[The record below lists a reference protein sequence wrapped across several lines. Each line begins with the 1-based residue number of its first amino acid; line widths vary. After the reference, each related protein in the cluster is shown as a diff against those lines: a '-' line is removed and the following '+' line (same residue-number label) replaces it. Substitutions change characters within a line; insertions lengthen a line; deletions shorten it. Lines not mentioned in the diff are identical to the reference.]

1 MERTITDEFGSENVT
16 VTNTFTA
23 GTLTISKTVSGN
35 MGNKAQAFRFTLRL
49 TDYELGELPE
59 GWTYENGEY
68 SFTLTHG
75 DSVTIVLPVGTAFEI
90 EEEDIGEYT
99 VTATVNGGEPTEI
112 RTVTGTVTA
121 ENSEITVAYRN
132 YYEVSVPT
140 GIEMPFGGA
149 MLLIPA
155 LAIAAFILRKRKETE
170 E

>member
-1 MERTITDEFGSENVT
+1 M
-16 VTNTFTA
+16 
-23 GTLTISKTVSGN
+23 
-35 MGNKAQAFRFTLRL
+35 
-49 TDYELGELPE
+49 
-59 GWTYENGEY
+59 
-68 SFTLTHG
+68 
-75 DSVTIVLPVGTAFEI
+75 LPVGTAFEI

-112 RTVTGTVTA
+112 RAVTGTVTA

-155 LAIAAFILRKRKETE
+155 LAIAAFILRKRKERKE
-170 E
+170 